1 MAQLFV
7 RDLDLKTVERLKAR
21 AKDHGR
27 SLQGEVKV
35 ILIEATALSLREAR
49 GVSAQWQKR
58 LGGRSMSRP
67 AFPRVV

>member
-7 RDLDLKTVERLKAR
+7 RDLDTKTVERLKTR
-21 AKDHGR
+21 AKQHGR

-49 GVSAQWQKR
+49 GVSAPHPVR
-58 LGGRSMSRP
+58 TPLDPRP
-67 AFPRVV
+67 PAGTPG